1 MLLAILPSDHA
12 CYRILYS
19 KSIFPCPWF
28 CFPAL
33 GQAFQLNSLVLQS
46 LIAPP
51 RSGLFYSF
59 WSKAFSL
66 NTFLLH
72 ELFFLSQ
79 WGYSRQPCF
88 LKPNALKHFPS
99 WKRFKRS
106 WYLCGTEM
114 HSLNTV
120 EPELNLFFLQQLCFP
135 SGCCNS
141 RRAQRK
147 IILSNL
153 LIFWKRKL
161 RPARSCDLPRL
172 SQVVGKARRRNPVFG
187 YHILLSCYSRILQ
200 SWTVLRDSVFPL

>member
-1 MLLAILPSDHA
+1 
-12 CYRILYS
+12 
-19 KSIFPCPWF
+19 
-28 CFPAL
+28 
-33 GQAFQLNSLVLQS
+33 
-46 LIAPP
+46 
-51 RSGLFYSF
+51 
-59 WSKAFSL
+59 
-66 NTFLLH
+66 
-72 ELFFLSQ
+72 
-79 WGYSRQPCF
+79 
-88 LKPNALKHFPS
+88 
-99 WKRFKRS
+99 
-106 WYLCGTEM
+106 M

-187 YHILLSCYSRILQ
+187 YHILLSCCYSRILQ
-200 SWTVLRDSVFPL
+200 SYGSEGFCFPTLKPISETLDVDAHVLSRPLSFVFHTDFNIVDTQ